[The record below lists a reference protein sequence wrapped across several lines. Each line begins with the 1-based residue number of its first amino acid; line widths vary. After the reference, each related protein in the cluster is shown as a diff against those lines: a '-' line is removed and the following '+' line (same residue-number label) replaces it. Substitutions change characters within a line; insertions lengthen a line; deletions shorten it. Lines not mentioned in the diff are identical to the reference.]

1 MTKLVDPAFL
11 AEKVTTQCLTTVHA
25 AFPPNPQTRS
35 PCHTSRSALGSG
47 GRQESSGGLVL
58 WCEFPVARGPGSMG
72 ARMVN
77 DGAGARSFSEEVK
90 SDGKRKKVRRN
101 W

>member
-1 MTKLVDPAFL
+1 
-11 AEKVTTQCLTTVHA
+11 
-25 AFPPNPQTRS
+25 
-35 PCHTSRSALGSG
+35 
-47 GRQESSGGLVL
+47 
-58 WCEFPVARGPGSMG
+58 MG

-77 DGAGARSFSEEVK
+77 DGAGARSFSEELK

>member
-1 MTKLVDPAFL
+1 MSYNCARCIPSKSTDTESLPHITLCIRQWRETGAF
-11 AEKVTTQCLTTVHA
+11 
-25 AFPPNPQTRS
+25 R
-35 PCHTSRSALGSG
+35 
-47 GRQESSGGLVL
+47 GLVL

-72 ARMVN
+72 GRMVN
-77 DGAGARSFSEEVK
+77 YGAGARSFSEELK